1 MGKLNKKGFTL
12 IEVVTSMVLIG
23 ILALVAG
30 FGLVKVSQGY
40 LFARQNSETVQKAQI
55 AMARI
60 VKELSAATQI
70 SPSSTA
76 HSITYTRPEAI
87 NNTIEI
93 SENRLRMS
101 GAVQGILTDA
111 IVAGGSGFQYY
122 DAQGNSINP
131 TAGATDVDIRRVDV
145 TLSVRGAGGHISE
158 FKNSVS
164 ISKELI

>member
-60 VKELSAATQI
+60 VKELNAATQI

-76 HSITYTRPEAI
+76 DSITYTRPGAI
-87 NNTIEI
+87 NNTIKI
-93 SENRLRMS
+93 SENRLQMS
-101 GAVQGILTDA
+101 GTIQGMLTDA
-111 IVAGGSGFQYY
+111 IVAGGSEFQYY
-122 DAQGNSINP
+122 DAQGNPINP
-131 TAGATDVDIRRVDV
+131 SGTTDVDIRRVDI

-164 ISKELI
+164 IGKEFI

>member
-23 ILALVAG
+23 IMALVAG

-70 SPSSTA
+70 SSSSTA
-76 HSITYTRPEAI
+76 DSITYTRPGAI

-101 GAVQGILTDA
+101 GTMQGILTDA

-122 DAQGNSINP
+122 DAQGNSINSSG
-131 TAGATDVDIRRVDV
+131 TMDADIRRVDI

-164 ISKELI
+164 IGKELI

>member
-60 VKELSAATQI
+60 V
-70 SPSSTA
+70 
-76 HSITYTRPEAI
+76 
-87 NNTIEI
+87 
-93 SENRLRMS
+93 
-101 GAVQGILTDA
+101 
-111 IVAGGSGFQYY
+111 
-122 DAQGNSINP
+122 
-131 TAGATDVDIRRVDV
+131 
-145 TLSVRGAGGHISE
+145 
-158 FKNSVS
+158 
-164 ISKELI
+164 